1 LRRTIIPMLQLVIN
15 RPPAMGDL
23 APEAVDDFAGWT
35 GYDIPQD
42 RTGWHPLVRRLYDY
56 WRSIKPFGR
65 LPGRQDLV
73 PEDIAPL
80 WSRTWMLDVFRDPLR
95 YRYRLCGTE
104 MVRSLGREV
113 TGEWLDEVHPALI
126 ANPQSRERF
135 HFMVETGCPTWRRG
149 PPLWT
154 RDPQHSMIETLIVPL
169 AGDGCTVDKMLA
181 VSVLFDCASRPV

>member
-1 LRRTIIPMLQLVIN
+1 
-15 RPPAMGDL
+15 MGGL
-23 APEAVDDFAGWT
+23 APEAIDDFGGWS

-42 RTGWHPLVRRLYDY
+42 RTDWHPLVRRLYDY

-73 PEDIAPL
+73 PEDIAQL
-80 WSRTWMLDVFRDPLR
+80 WSRAWMLDVFHDPLR

-154 RDPQHSMIETLIVPL
+154 CDPQHAMIETLIVPL
-169 AGDGCTVDKMLA
+169 AGDGRTVDKMLA
-181 VSVLFDCASRPV
+181 VSVLFDCAGRPV